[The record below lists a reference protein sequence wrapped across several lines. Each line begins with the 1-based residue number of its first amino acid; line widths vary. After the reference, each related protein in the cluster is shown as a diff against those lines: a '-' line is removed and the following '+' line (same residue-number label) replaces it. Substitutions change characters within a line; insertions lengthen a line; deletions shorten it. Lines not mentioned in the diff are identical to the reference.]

1 MPKKKPLQIRIGEL
15 AARTGR
21 SVHTIRWYEQQGLL
35 PPVPR
40 LGAHRVYSNRHV
52 EWLELMERLRGSGMS
67 VAELR
72 RYTAL
77 AQRGAA
83 QLEETR
89 AVLLAHR
96 ERVAQK
102 IAEWQRAQ
110 ALVEEKIAFYTR
122 WIEQGERPPRH

>member
-1 MPKKKPLQIRIGEL
+1 MPAKKPLQIRIGEL

-52 EWLELMERLRGSGMS
+52 EWLELMDRLRGFGMP

-77 AQRGAA
+77 AQRGAPSA
-83 QLEETR
+83 TATR
-89 AVLLAHR
+89 EVLRAHR
-96 ERVAQK
+96 QRVQDH
-102 IAEWQRAQ
+102 IEQWQRAL
-110 ALVEEKIAFYTR
+110 AVIDAKIDFYTR
-122 WIEQGERPPRH
+122 WIEEGERPAK